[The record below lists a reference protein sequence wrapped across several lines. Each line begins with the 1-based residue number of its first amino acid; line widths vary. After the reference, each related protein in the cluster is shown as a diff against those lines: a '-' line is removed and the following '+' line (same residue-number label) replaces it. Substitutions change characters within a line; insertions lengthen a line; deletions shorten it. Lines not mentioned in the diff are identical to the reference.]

1 MLSPRC
7 MDDVKKHQK
16 PTFAFG
22 LPFNVDLMVVGV

>member
-1 MLSPRC
+1 